1 MENELSA
8 EVDVLSLGSEGSEDE
23 EPTVDF
29 DPRIDYQND
38 KDPNALD
45 LIGKRV
51 QVPISYY
58 GRQHKKLREAA
69 GVTHEVNTYKEIQ
82 KPSSNVLYSAV
93 MDAVDVVDRHLTD
106 IRLKIQTQ

>member
-1 MENELSA
+1 MPRKSRRKRHNTPVPEQVGPGISDEQISGSSSASVQPNMENELSA

-58 GRQHKKLREAA
+58 G
-69 GVTHEVNTYKEIQ
+69 
-82 KPSSNVLYSAV
+82 
-93 MDAVDVVDRHLTD
+93 
-106 IRLKIQTQ
+106 